1 MKPQRFYGATS
12 REVLRKVKEALGDD
26 ALIASNR
33 AAGEGIEITALSAAA
48 LGAVER
54 AAPAPV
60 RAPAAAPL
68 PARTAAEPA
77 ADGIVQQLMGELK
90 AMKAA
95 MQRELAGIAWSDL
108 MRRDPAAG
116 SVMQT
121 LLESGF
127 SPALAR
133 DILGGLRGQQD
144 AAAVRRACLLYTS
157 PSPRDS

>member
-26 ALIASNR
+26 ALIVSNR

-95 MQRELAGIAWSDL
+95 MQR
-108 MRRDPAAG
+108 
-116 SVMQT
+116 
-121 LLESGF
+121 
-127 SPALAR
+127 
-133 DILGGLRGQQD
+133 
-144 AAAVRRACLLYTS
+144 
-157 PSPRDS
+157 